1 MGPTLAAGYWF
12 RAAQTAGKGGRA
24 VKYNQKPGAV
34 DVLDARSL
42 PGTRPGKRGQL
53 QGVLRPVQ
61 VDGSAPPLSAS
72 FVHPLPPPPRG
83 SNLPRSLDFQ
93 NTGLECSCLAA

>member
-42 PGTRPGKRGQL
+42 PGTRPGKQGGM
-53 QGVLRPVQ
+53 QGVLRPVEG
-61 VDGSAPPLSAS
+61 DGSGSPPLCQQ
-72 FVHPLPPPPRG
+72 PC
-83 SNLPRSLDFQ
+83 LPRRRMYPLCENS
-93 NTGLECSCLAA
+93 SVA